1 MTFCVLMV
9 ESACQYV
16 QTFQSFHCGKY
27 IFSTLCTSHG
37 LLADTCHVPQSPQ
50 EPRVMTRV
58 GCAVLNKPSNW
69 VPEPTA
75 HLSYKPR
82 TSILGSN

>member
-27 IFSTLCTSHG
+27 IFSTLVTVSS
-37 LLADTCHVPQSPQ
+37 LTRAHVPQSPQ
-50 EPRVMTRV
+50 EPRVMTRL
-58 GCAVLNKPSNW
+58 GCAVRNKPSNW

-75 HLSYKPR
+75 QLSSKPR
-82 TSILGSN
+82 TSILGPN

>member
-27 IFSTLCTSHG
+27 IFSTLVTVSS
-37 LLADTCHVPQSPQ
+37 LTRARATVATRTTCHDQG
-50 EPRVMTRV
+50 RV
-58 GCAVLNKPSNW
+58 CSA
-69 VPEPTA
+69 E
-75 HLSYKPR
+75 
-82 TSILGSN
+82 